1 MNTGNSSDDGWDL
14 APGDEIAPGLR
25 AVRFLGGGLRY
36 EAHLAH
42 SDHLRALVV
51 VKLLRREA
59 VADAGALAGLQGE
72 WRMLERLAHP
82 MLLRGFGAVLGGPR
96 PHVVLELI
104 EGPRLST
111 LMRRHGIDLEQLLPL
126 ALNLCSVLHYLE
138 REGVVHLDVKP
149 RNIIMGAEPRLIDLS
164 IARPLGALGELRG
177 PVGTD
182 AYMAPEQCEAALF
195 RQIGPPADVW
205 GLGATLYESVSG
217 RRPFASGAVRF
228 PQLHELP
235 RPLPDRLPA
244 PVAAAVMACLEFR
257 PADRP
262 RAGELG
268 DALEPLVGALPA
280 PRIGRFRPRRI
291 DHHHKEVLA

>member
-1 MNTGNSSDDGWDL
+1 MNTGNSTDGGWDL
-14 APGDEIAPGLR
+14 AASDEIAPGLR
-25 AVRFLGGGLRY
+25 AVRPIGGGLRY

-59 VADAGALAGLQGE
+59 VGDAGALTGLHGE
-72 WRMLERLAHP
+72 WRLLERLAHP
-82 MLLRGFGAVLGGPR
+82 MLLRGFGAVLDGPH

-111 LMRRHGIDLEQLLPL
+111 LIRRHGVDLEQLLPL

-138 REGVVHLDVKP
+138 REAVVHLDVKP

-164 IARPLGALGELRG
+164 IARRLDALGELRG

-182 AYMAPEQCEAALF
+182 AYMAPEQCEPSLF
-195 RQIGPPADVW
+195 REIGPAADVW
-205 GLGATLYESVSG
+205 GLGATLYECVSG
-217 RRPFASGAVRF
+217 RRPFEGRSHERF

-235 RPLPDRLPA
+235 RPLGDRVPA
-244 PVAAAVMACLEFR
+244 AIAAAVMACLEFR

-280 PRIGRFRPRRI
+280 PRIGRFRPRRTN
-291 DHHHKEVLA
+291 HHQEVLA

>member
-14 APGDEIAPGLR
+14 APGDEIVPGLR
-25 AVRFLGGGLRY
+25 AVRPLGGGLRY

-82 MLLRGFGAVLGGPR
+82 MLLRGFGAVLDGAR

-111 LMRRHGIDLEQLLPL
+111 LIRRHGVDLEQLLPL
-126 ALNLCSVLHYLE
+126 ALNLCSVLHYFE
-138 REGVVHLDVKP
+138 REDVVHLDVKP

-164 IARPLGALGELRG
+164 IARRRDALGELRG

-182 AYMAPEQCEAALF
+182 AYMAPEQCEPSLF
-195 RQIGPPADVW
+195 REIGPPADVW

-217 RRPFASGAVRF
+217 RRPFASRDVRF

-235 RPLPDRLPA
+235 RALPGRVPA

-291 DHHHKEVLA
+291 DHHHQEVLA